1 MVANVAGFGGSD
13 GLKVPDRVVASA
25 YPAMKHLLALL
36 SIAFVLVAAEPPKGE
51 PTNAKEAAAQ
61 AAAKKAAQDKVVDE
75 KYQAWLVK
83 LSPAE
88 LAWESVLQQQLGNF
102 YLPLHKRDKIAGKSN
117 AWDFVKD
124 DPKLPRVLLIG
135 DSVSRGYTQP
145 TRKVLEGKANVHR
158 APANCGPTASGLK
171 NLDAW
176 LGEGKWDVIHF
187 NFGIHD
193 RATPAADYVKRLE
206 EIVARLEKTG
216 AKLIWAST
224 TPIPDNPAQKQTAAS
239 IVEKN
244 ALAAE
249 VMKKHGIPT
258 DDLFAAMTPHLA
270 KLQNPNDVHFTGE
283 GYDFLGAK
291 VGEAIL
297 VLTK

>member
-1 MVANVAGFGGSD
+1 MNAAG
-13 GLKVPDRVVASA
+13 VPRRMPDLVMKPLSA
-25 YPAMKHLLALL
+25 L
-36 SIAFVLVAAEPPKGE
+36 IAFALVLSAAEPPKGE
-51 PTNAKEAAAQ
+51 PTNGKEAAAQ
-61 AAAKKAAQDKVVDE
+61 AASKKAAQDKVIDE
-75 KYQAWLVK
+75 RYEAWVAKLTQEEQAWEK
-83 LSPAE
+83 
-88 LAWESVLQQQLGNF
+88 VLQGQLGNF
-102 YLPLHKRDKIAGKSN
+102 YLPLHKRDKLAGKSD

-158 APANCGPTASGLK
+158 APANCGPTASGLR
-171 NLDAW
+171 NLEVW

-193 RATPAADYVKRLE
+193 RATPAADYAKRIE
-206 EIVARLEKTG
+206 EIVTRLEKTG

-224 TPIPDNPAQKQTAAS
+224 TPIPDDPAHKQTAQS

-258 DDLFAAMTPHLA
+258 DDLFTAISPHLA

-283 GYDFLGAK
+283 GYEFLGAK

-297 VLTK
+297 VRLK

>member
-1 MVANVAGFGGSD
+1 
-13 GLKVPDRVVASA
+13 
-25 YPAMKHLLALL
+25 MKPLLALFSL
-36 SIAFVLVAAEPPKGE
+36 TCVLVAAEPPKGE

-61 AAAKKAAQDKVVDE
+61 VAAKKAAQDKVVDE
-75 KYQAWLVK
+75 KYQAWVAT
-83 LSPAE
+83 LSPEAQ
-88 LAWESVLQQQLGNF
+88 AWEKVLQSQLGNF
-102 YLPLHKRDKIAGKSN
+102 YLPLHKRDKVAGKSN
-117 AWDFVKD
+117 AWDFVQD

-145 TRKVLEGKANVHR
+145 TRVALAGKANVHR

-171 NLDAW
+171 NLDVW
-176 LGEGKWDVIHF
+176 LGAGKWDVIHF

-206 EIVARLEKTG
+206 EIVVRLEKTG

-224 TPIPDNPAQKQTAAS
+224 TPIPDNPAQKQTAQS

-249 VMKKHGIPT
+249 IMQKHGIPT
-258 DDLFAAMTPHLA
+258 DDLFGAMTPRL
-270 KLQNPNDVHFTGE
+270 KEFQPPLDVHFTGA
-283 GYDFLGAK
+283 GYDFLGAR
-291 VGEAIL
+291 VGEA
-297 VLTK
+297 VLARLAR

>member
-1 MVANVAGFGGSD
+1 
-13 GLKVPDRVVASA
+13 
-25 YPAMKHLLALL
+25 MKPLLALL
-36 SIAFVLVAAEPPKGE
+36 CLTIVLIAAEPPKGE

-75 KYQAWLVK
+75 KYQAWVAT
-83 LSPAE
+83 LSPE
-88 LAWESVLQQQLGNF
+88 EQAWEKVLQSQLGNF
-102 YLPLHKRDKIAGKSN
+102 YLPLHKRDKVAARSN

-124 DPKLPRVLLIG
+124 DPKLPRILLIG

-145 TRKVLEGKANVHR
+145 TRKALAGKANVHR
-158 APANCGPTASGLK
+158 APANCGPTASGIK

-206 EIVARLEKTG
+206 EIVVRLEKTG

-224 TPIPDNPAQKQTAAS
+224 TPIPDNPAQKQTAQS
-239 IVEKN
+239 VVEKN

-258 DDLFAAMTPHLA
+258 DDLFAAMTPRL
-270 KLQNPNDVHFTGE
+270 KEFQPPLDVHYTGA
-283 GYDFLGAK
+283 GYDFLGAT

-297 VLTK
+297 ARLAK

>member
-1 MVANVAGFGGSD
+1 
-13 GLKVPDRVVASA
+13 
-25 YPAMKHLLALL
+25 MKPLLALFSL
-36 SIAFVLVAAEPPKGE
+36 VLCVHAAETPKGE

-75 KYQAWLVK
+75 KYQAWVAT
-83 LSPAE
+83 LSPEAQ
-88 LAWESVLQQQLGNF
+88 AWEKVLQSQLGNF
-102 YLPLHKRDKIAGKSN
+102 YLPLHKRDKVAGKSN
-117 AWDFVKD
+117 AWDFVQD

-145 TRKVLEGKANVHR
+145 TRVALAGKANVHR

-171 NLDAW
+171 NLDVW
-176 LGEGKWDVIHF
+176 LGAGKWDVIHF

-206 EIVARLEKTG
+206 EIVTRLEKTG

-224 TPIPDNPAQKQTAAS
+224 TPIPDNPAQKQTAQS
-239 IVEKN
+239 VVEKN

-249 VMKKHGIPT
+249 VMAKHGIPT
-258 DDLFAAMTPHLA
+258 DDLFSAMTPRL
-270 KLQNPNDVHFTGE
+270 KEFQPPLDVHYTGA

-291 VGEAIL
+291 VGESIL
-297 VLTK
+297 SRLAR

>member
-1 MVANVAGFGGSD
+1 MNAFFALICLGG
-13 GLKVPDRVVASA
+13 V
-25 YPAMKHLLALL
+25 LL
-36 SIAFVLVAAEPPKGE
+36 AAEPPKGE
-51 PTNAKEAAAQ
+51 PTNAKEAAA
-61 AAAKKAAQDKVVDE
+61 KKAAQDAAVEE
-75 KYQAWLVK
+75 KYQALVAK
-83 LSPAE
+83 LSPE
-88 LAWESVLQQQLGNF
+88 EQAWEKALQANLGNGF
-102 YLPLHKRDKIAGKSN
+102 YLPLHKRDKIAGRST

-145 TRKVLEGKANVHR
+145 TRQALAGKANVHR

-171 NLDAW
+171 NLEVW

-206 EIVARLEKTG
+206 EIVVRLEKTG

-249 VMKKHGIPT
+249 VMKRHGIPT
-258 DDLFAAMTPHLA
+258 DDLFGAMSPRL
-270 KLQNPNDVHFTGE
+270 KEFQPPLDVHFTGA
-283 GYDFLGAK
+283 GYDFLGAT

-297 VLTK
+297 ARLK

>member
-1 MVANVAGFGGSD
+1 MVAST
-13 GLKVPDRVVASA
+13 
-25 YPAMKHLLALL
+25 YPAMKRLLALL
-36 SIAFVLVAAEPPKGE
+36 SLTFVLVAAEPPKGE

-75 KYQAWLVK
+75 RYAAFITK
-83 LSPAE
+83 LSPEAQ
-88 LAWESVLQQQLGNF
+88 AWEKVLQSQLGNF
-102 YLPLHKRDKIAGKSN
+102 YLPLHKRDKVAGKSN
-117 AWDFVKD
+117 AWDFVQD

-145 TRKVLEGKANVHR
+145 TRVTLTGKANVHR

-171 NLDAW
+171 HLDVW
-176 LGEGKWDVIHF
+176 LGAGKWDVIHF

-224 TPIPDNPAQKQTAAS
+224 TPIPDNPAQKQTAQS
-239 IVEKN
+239 VVDKN

-258 DDLFAAMTPHLA
+258 DDLFGAMTPRL
-270 KLQNPNDVHFTGE
+270 KEFQPPLDVHYTGA

-291 VGEAIL
+291 VGES
-297 VLTK
+297 VLAVLAR

>member
-1 MVANVAGFGGSD
+1 
-13 GLKVPDRVVASA
+13 
-25 YPAMKHLLALL
+25 MKPTPLLLLPLALL
-36 SIAFVLVAAEPPKGE
+36 AAEPPKGE

-61 AAAKKAAQDKVVDE
+61 AAAKKAAQDAVVE
-75 KYQAWLVK
+75 ERYQALVAK
-83 LSPAE
+83 LSPE
-88 LAWESVLQQQLGNF
+88 EQAWEKVLQENLGNGF
-102 YLPLHKRDKIAGKSN
+102 YLPIHKRDKIAGRST

-145 TRKVLEGKANVHR
+145 ARKFLAGKANVHR
-158 APANCGPTASGLK
+158 APANCGPTASGVK

-176 LGEGKWDVIHF
+176 LGQGRWDLIHF

-206 EIVARLEKTG
+206 EIVGRLEKTG
-216 AKLIWAST
+216 AKLVWAST
-224 TPIPDNPAQKQTAAS
+224 TPIPDDPAHKQTAES

-244 ALAAE
+244 RLAAE

-258 DDLFAAMTPHLA
+258 DDLFVAITPHLA
-270 KLQNPNDVHFTGE
+270 KLQNPKDVHFTSE
-283 GYDFLGAK
+283 GYDFLGAR
-291 VGEAIL
+291 VGEA
-297 VLTK
+297 VLERLK

>member
-1 MVANVAGFGGSD
+1 MFATETKEEAELD
-13 GLKVPDRVVASA
+13 DR
-25 YPAMKHLLALL
+25 
-36 SIAFVLVAAEPPKGE
+36 
-51 PTNAKEAAAQ
+51 
-61 AAAKKAAQDKVVDE
+61 
-75 KYQAWLVK
+75 YQAWVATLTPAQQEWEGT
-83 LSPAE
+83 LQAE
-88 LAWESVLQQQLGNF
+88 LGSF
-102 YLPLHKRDKIAGKSN
+102 YLPIHKREKVAGESN
-117 AWDFVKD
+117 AWDFVQD

-145 TRKVLEGKANVHR
+145 TRVTLAGKANVHR

-171 NLDAW
+171 HLDVW

-206 EIVARLEKTG
+206 EIVTRLEKTG

-224 TPIPDNPAQKQTAAS
+224 TPIPDNPAQKQTAVS

-258 DDLFAAMTPHLA
+258 DDLFGAMTPRL
-270 KLQNPNDVHFTGE
+270 KEFQPPLDVHFTGA
-283 GYDFLGAK
+283 GYDFLGAI

-297 VLTK
+297 GRLK

>member
-1 MVANVAGFGGSD
+1 
-13 GLKVPDRVVASA
+13 
-25 YPAMKHLLALL
+25 MKHLLALL
-36 SIAFVLVAAEPPKGE
+36 GLTFVLVAAEPPKGE

-61 AAAKKAAQDKVVDE
+61 VAAKKAAQDKIVDE
-75 KYQAWLVK
+75 KYQAWVAT
-83 LSPAE
+83 LSPEAQ
-88 LAWESVLQQQLGNF
+88 AWEKVLQSQLGNF
-102 YLPLHKRDKIAGKSN
+102 YLPLHKRDKVAGKSN
-117 AWDFVKD
+117 AWDFVQD

-145 TRKVLEGKANVHR
+145 TRVTLAGKANVHR

-171 NLDAW
+171 NLDVW
-176 LGEGKWDVIHF
+176 LGAGKWDVIHF

-206 EIVARLEKTG
+206 EIVVRLEKTG

-224 TPIPDNPAQKQTAAS
+224 TPIPDNPAQKQTAQS
-239 IVEKN
+239 VVDKN

-249 VMKKHGIPT
+249 VMAKHGIPT
-258 DDLFAAMTPHLA
+258 DDLFGAMTPRL
-270 KLQNPNDVHFTGE
+270 KEFQPPLDVHYTGA

-291 VGEAIL
+291 VGES
-297 VLTK
+297 VLAVLGR

>member
-1 MVANVAGFGGSD
+1 M
-13 GLKVPDRVVASA
+13 VASA
-25 YPAMKHLLALL
+25 YPTMKHLFALL
-36 SIAFVLVAAEPPKGE
+36 SLALVLVAAEPPKGE
-51 PTNAKEAAAQ
+51 PTNAKEAAA
-61 AAAKKAAQDKVVDE
+61 KKAAQDAAVEV
-75 KYQAWLVK
+75 KYQALVAQ
-83 LSPAE
+83 LSPE
-88 LAWESVLQQQLGNF
+88 EQAWEKVLQANLGNGF
-102 YLPLHKRDKIAGKSN
+102 YLPLHKRGKIAGQSS

-124 DPKLPRVLLIG
+124 DPKLPRILLIG

-145 TRKVLEGKANVHR
+145 TRKALAGKANVHR

-176 LGEGKWDVIHF
+176 LGAGKWDVIHF

-206 EIVARLEKTG
+206 EIVVRLEKTG

-224 TPIPDNPAQKQTAAS
+224 TPIPDNPAQKQTAVS

-258 DDLFAAMTPHLA
+258 DDLFGAMTPRL
-270 KLQNPNDVHFTGE
+270 KEFQPPLDVHFTGA
-283 GYDFLGAK
+283 GYDFLGAT

-297 VLTK
+297 GRLK

>member
-1 MVANVAGFGGSD
+1 
-13 GLKVPDRVVASA
+13 
-25 YPAMKHLLALL
+25 MKLLIAWL
-36 SIAFVLVAAEPPKGE
+36 SLSFLWAAAEPPKGE
-51 PTNAKEAAAQ
+51 PTNAKEAAA
-61 AAAKKAAQDKVVDE
+61 KKAAQDTLVDTR
-75 KYQAWLVK
+75 YQAWVDK
-83 LSPAE
+83 LSPE
-88 LAWESVLQQQLGNF
+88 EQAWEKVLQQQLGSF
-102 YLPLHKRDKIAGKSN
+102 YFPLHKRDKIAGKSN

-145 TRKVLEGKANVHR
+145 TRKALEGKANVHR
-158 APANCGPTASGLK
+158 APANCGATTAGLK
-171 NLDAW
+171 NLDVW
-176 LGEGKWDVIHF
+176 LGEGKWDVVHF

-206 EIVARLEKTG
+206 EIVVRLEKTR
-216 AKLIWAST
+216 AKLIWTST

-258 DDLFAAMTPHLA
+258 DDLFAAITPHLA

-297 VLTK
+297 VLIK

>member
-1 MVANVAGFGGSD
+1 
-13 GLKVPDRVVASA
+13 
-25 YPAMKHLLALL
+25 MKLLLALL
-36 SIAFVLVAAEPPKGE
+36 CLTIVLVAAEPPKGE

-75 KYQAWLVK
+75 KYQAWVAT
-83 LSPAE
+83 LSPE
-88 LAWESVLQQQLGNF
+88 EQAWEKVLQSQLGNF
-102 YLPLHKRDKIAGKSN
+102 YLPLHKRDKVAARSN

-124 DPKLPRVLLIG
+124 DPRLPRILLIG

-145 TRKVLEGKANVHR
+145 TRKALAGKANVHR
-158 APANCGPTASGLK
+158 APANCGPTASGIK

-206 EIVARLEKTG
+206 EIVVRLEKTG

-224 TPIPDNPAQKQTAAS
+224 TPIPDNPAQKQTAQS
-239 IVEKN
+239 VVEKN

-258 DDLFAAMTPHLA
+258 DDLFAAMTPRL
-270 KLQNPNDVHFTGE
+270 KEFQPPLDVHYTGA
-283 GYDFLGAK
+283 GYDFLGAT

-297 VLTK
+297 ARLAK

>member
-1 MVANVAGFGGSD
+1 
-13 GLKVPDRVVASA
+13 
-25 YPAMKHLLALL
+25 MKPLLALFSL
-36 SIAFVLVAAEPPKGE
+36 VLCVHAAEPPKGE

-61 AAAKKAAQDKVVDE
+61 AAAKRAAQDKVVDE
-75 KYQAWLVK
+75 KYQAWVAT
-83 LSPAE
+83 LSPEAQ
-88 LAWESVLQQQLGNF
+88 AWEKVLQAQLGNF
-102 YLPLHKRDKIAGKSN
+102 YLPLHKRDKVARKSN
-117 AWDFVKD
+117 AWDFVQD

-145 TRKVLEGKANVHR
+145 TRAVLAGKANVHR

-171 NLDAW
+171 NLDVW
-176 LGEGKWDVIHF
+176 LGAGKWDVIHF

-249 VMKKHGIPT
+249 VMAKHGIPT
-258 DDLFAAMTPHLA
+258 DDLFGAMTPRL
-270 KLQNPNDVHFTGE
+270 KEFQPPLDVHFTGA

-291 VGEAIL
+291 VGESIL
-297 VLTK
+297 SRLAR